1 MQKWLKENLTEAW
14 VEEVWLPSS
23 PGCKTFYYFVWGV
36 SELKVK
42 AKSQNKSK
50 DLIQKMKE
58 VMGSLGRD
66 TLAMACMSFRS
77 RIKAVFT
84 ADGSFIEYDFLSICI
99 SANFFFTSLK
109 SVDIQLYYFHLKERR
124 KKFRIYRCHPV

>member
-1 MQKWLKENLTEAW
+1 
-14 VEEVWLPSS
+14 
-23 PGCKTFYYFVWGV
+23 
-36 SELKVK
+36 
-42 AKSQNKSK
+42 
-50 DLIQKMKE
+50 MKE

-77 RIKAVFT
+77 RMKAVFT
-84 ADGSFIEYDFLSICI
+84 ADGSFIEYDFLSI
-99 SANFFFTSLK
+99 K